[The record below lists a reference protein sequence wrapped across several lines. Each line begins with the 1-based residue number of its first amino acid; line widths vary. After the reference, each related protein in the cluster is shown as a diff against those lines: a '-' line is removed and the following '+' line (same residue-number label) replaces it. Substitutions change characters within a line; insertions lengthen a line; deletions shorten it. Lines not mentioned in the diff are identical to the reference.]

1 MVYRVSQQ
9 NSALCCGTL
18 VYVVLYTNITISYKH
33 TFVLITITKQK
44 AIFATR

>member
-1 MVYRVSQQ
+1 MPNPLGLS
-9 NSALCCGTL
+9 GEP

-33 TFVLITITKQK
+33 TFVLITIIKQK